1 MLNQEIKYEL
11 RRMAALFASIVDDAA
26 IECYLSLITLKYV
39 SDKGIGMSQVSDFE
53 KYRRVSDYFRDI
65 KSSTYPTDDISFI
78 IASLEQKTGKELHVL
93 RMRFS
98 ENIANQFIN
107 NINLSILPGWNLS
120 SLNGDEKKEEL
131 DNIVQ
136 AVNNLSALY
145 YSRRTLSAA
154 SYALYR
160 LVRNLLNVTVDDAFV
175 DYVAGSGI
183 STFAITEGVAREYR
197 LYDIKKKASVML
209 LSILFD
215 IDNLCYEERNLS
227 SDKMDVAVADKIFMD
242 PPLGLTYIDS
252 DFQCDGIATRDL
264 AGICLLRAVQA
275 LKKGGTAVITS
286 TGPYLAGTQKQIQTV
301 REYIINKHI
310 LKAVVSLPG
319 SWYGSAV
326 KTNLFIL
333 SKEENEEVVFVDA
346 TKYKIDTETEA
357 YIDENGEDVTTSI
370 ADIIKN
376 SLVTDISNV
385 VSYNDVDIGN
395 ISPIAYLRPVESSNI
410 TVDEINAKLKVLYG
424 EIDKKLKE
432 LSII

>member
-1 MLNQEIKYEL
+1 MLNQEVKYEL
-11 RRMAALFASIVDDAA
+11 RRMAALFASIVDDVA

-53 KYRRVSDYFRDI
+53 KYRRVSDYFRDM
-65 KSSTYPTDDISFI
+65 KTSDYPADDVPLI
-78 IASLEQKTGKELHVL
+78 ITNLENKTRTELHVL
-93 RMRFS
+93 RIRFS

-120 SLNGDEKKEEL
+120 SLNGDEKIEEL

-136 AVNNLSALY
+136 AVNNLSAMY

-183 STFAITEGVAREYR
+183 STFAITEGNAKECR
-197 LYDIKKKASVML
+197 LYDIKKKSSVLL
-209 LSILFD
+209 LSILFG
-215 IDNLCYEERNLS
+215 IDNLCFEERNLS
-227 SDKMDVAVADKIFMD
+227 AEEIEIAVADKIFMD

-252 DFQCDGIATRDL
+252 DFLCDGIATRDL
-264 AGICLLRAVQA
+264 SGICLLRAIQA

-333 SKEENEEVVFVDA
+333 SKEENEKVVFVDV
-346 TKYKIDTETEA
+346 TKCKIDTEYEA
-357 YIDENGEDVTTSI
+357 YIDENGKDVTISI

-376 SLVTDISNV
+376 NLVTEISNV
-385 VSYNDVDIGN
+385 VPYEELDIGN
-395 ISPIAYLRPVESSNI
+395 ISPIAYLKPVESSTFSI
-410 TVDEINAKLKVLYG
+410 DEINAELKTLYAAIENKLK
-424 EIDKKLKE
+424 D
-432 LSII
+432 LSVF

>member
-53 KYRRVSDYFRDI
+53 KYRRVSDYFRDM

-131 DNIVQ
+131 NNIVQ

-160 LVRNLLNVTVDDAFV
+160 LVKNLLNVTDDEVFV

-183 STFAITEGVAREYR
+183 STFAITEGMASEYR

-215 IDNLCYEERNLS
+215 IDNLCFEERNLS
-227 SDKMDVAVADKIFMD
+227 SEIIDIAVADKIFMD

-264 AGICLLRAVQA
+264 AGICLLRVIQA
-275 LKKGGTAVITS
+275 LKKGGVAVITS

-301 REYIINKHI
+301 REYIINKHM

-346 TKYKIDTETEA
+346 TKCKIDTESEA
-357 YIDENGEDVTTSI
+357 YIDENGNDVTTSI

-395 ISPIAYLRPVESSNI
+395 ITPIAYVKPVESSTLSI
-410 TVDEINAKLKVLYG
+410 EEINAELKTLYG
-424 EIDKKLKE
+424 AIENKLRD
-432 LSII
+432 LSVF

>member
-1 MLNQEIKYEL
+1 MLSQEIKYEL

-26 IECYLSLITLKYV
+26 IECYLSLITLKYI

-53 KYRRVSDYFRDI
+53 KYRRVSEYFRDMKTI
-65 KSSTYPTDDISFI
+65 DYPADDILFI
-78 IASLEQKTGKELHVL
+78 IARLEQKTGKELHIL

-131 DNIVQ
+131 NNIVQ

-175 DYVAGSGI
+175 DYVAGLGI
-183 STFAITEGVAREYR
+183 STFAITEGKAGEYK
-197 LYDIKKKASVML
+197 LFDINKKSSVML

-215 IDNLCYEERNLS
+215 IDNLCFEERNLS
-227 SDKMDVAVADKIFMD
+227 SEIIDIAVADKIFMD
-242 PPLGLTYIDS
+242 PPFGLTYIDS
-252 DFQCDGIATRDL
+252 DFQCDGIGTRDL
-264 AGICLLRAVQA
+264 AGICLLRAIQA
-275 LKKGGTAVITS
+275 LKKGGVAVITS

-301 REYIINKHI
+301 REYIINKHM

-346 TKYKIDTETEA
+346 TKCKIDTESEA
-357 YIDENGEDVTTSI
+357 YINENGNDVTTSI

-376 SLVTDISNV
+376 SLVTEISNV

-395 ISPIAYLRPVESSNI
+395 ITPIAYMKPVESLTFSI
-410 TVDEINAKLKVLYG
+410 EEINAELKTLYG
-424 EIDKKLKE
+424 AIENKLRD
-432 LSII
+432 LSVF